1 MTDADWGAVLFPC
14 AMQVLLAG
22 IMASN
27 PYDKD
32 TGLPSPYV
40 RSLGNWLLGNIGLG
54 AALAWMFHPF
64 IAILALCTTVPYT
77 FMMWDA
83 GKSHNIAAHQ
93 RKLAEQQQ
101 KEAAEAAAA
110 RLKELEAAHP
120 PATLTEYKTSSPT
133 EITATAKKLAEQ
145 LRQR

>member
-1 MTDADWGAVLFPC
+1 MTDAEWGAVLFPC

-27 PYDKD
+27 PYDKE

-40 RSLGNWLLGNIGLG
+40 RSLGNWLLGNIALG
-54 AALAWMFHPF
+54 AALAWIIHPF
-64 IAILALCTTVPYT
+64 VAILALCTTVPYT

-83 GKSHNIAAHQ
+83 AKPHNIAAN
-93 RKLAEQQQ
+93 RLKVAERQQ
-101 KEAAEAAAA
+101 KEAVEAAAA
-110 RLKELEAAHP
+110 KLKALEAAHP
-120 PATLTEYKTSSPT
+120 PATLAEYKTSSPT

-145 LRQR
+145 LRQQ